1 MTATARQGIEAATTR
16 QSIIKSRVGYADL
29 RASRSRDSLCS
40 FLWKASDLQ
49 TGARKGANAGGTCG
63 NACINRV
70 SDDAEQSQR
79 LFKPSTTATRFKVH
93 EPRLRKRA
101 NGLRSHAS
109 SGR

>member
-70 SDDAEQSQR
+70 IIDAETD
-79 LFKPSTTATRFKVH
+79 STAVYTVNDCDKIQGT
-93 EPRLRKRA
+93 
-101 NGLRSHAS
+101 
-109 SGR
+109 